1 MKLVFL
7 LLFIFFQLFVYGQEK
22 NYKITYRHNLQLD
35 TLKTLI
41 DTIGKE
47 AILIGNAIES
57 NYGFAKKAKDYIP
70 AKNDSKTFD
79 QILDAKTSGRAII
92 TSKGATYDS
101 IGNMVHHDRK
111 SQTISVREKMMNEYV
126 VTTEKDPVINWIIS
140 DETRRIQNYD
150 CKKATAH
157 FRGRDYTAWFTTDV
171 PIVAAPWKFF
181 GLPGL
186 LMDIEDDRHQVK
198 IYVEKIEYP
207 ATEKV
212 PGFVASGTKITMEK
226 YFDFRNE
233 EFKKKLRGME
243 TVLMQQD
250 KMHESIDLGGK
261 APTVKSN
268 STLYSIEL
276 RLDN

>member
-1 MKLVFL
+1 MKQICL
-7 LLFIFFQLFVYGQEK
+7 LLCIFFQLCVYGQER
-22 NYKITYRHNLQLD
+22 NYKITYRHNLQYD

-41 DTIGKE
+41 DTIGME
-47 AILIGNAIES
+47 AILIGNATNS
-57 NYGFAKKAKDYIP
+57 NYSFAKKKMDYVP
-70 AKNDSKTFD
+70 TKNESKTFD

-101 IGNMVHHDRK
+101 IGNMVFHDRQ
-111 SQTISVREKMMNEYV
+111 SHIINVREKMMNEYV
-126 VTTEKDPVINWIIS
+126 VTTEKDPVINWTIS
-140 DETRRIQNYD
+140 DDTRRIQNYD

-171 PIVAAPWKFF
+171 PIIAAPWKFF

-198 IYVEKIEYP
+198 IYVEKIDYP
-207 ATEKV
+207 TSEKV
-212 PGFVASGTKITMEK
+212 PGFVATGTKISMEK

-233 EFKKKLRGME
+233 EFKKKLQGME

-250 KMHESIDLGGK
+250 KMQESIDLGGK
-261 APTVKSN
+261 APTVKSK